1 MNKKVDLKC
10 VLLGKAAVGKSC
22 LFERYLHDRFSADM
36 VNTVGAGFGAK
47 QVKLGKKNVSLGI
60 WDTAGSERYESMT
73 RHYYKGAE
81 AAIVCYDLTDGASFE
96 RVKFWVNELL
106 AVEENAIISVVGTKS
121 DLLQDGKNR
130 GVPQQEVE
138 RYAASINAKSYET
151 SARLNVNVDVVFEDV
166 VKEWDKKPRHEEIHE
181 YNPIMLSKPAVSD
194 RANRNSSWCG
204 CL

>member
-1 MNKKVDLKC
+1 LKC

-47 QVKLGKKNVSLGI
+47 HLKLGKRTVSLGI

-106 AVEENAIISVVGTKS
+106 AVEENAIIAIVGTKS
-121 DLLQDGKNR
+121 DLLQDGKSR

-138 RYAASINAKSYET
+138 RYAASINAKLYET

-166 VKEWDKKPRHEEIHE
+166 VREWDKKPRHEEIHE
-181 YNPIMLSKPAVSD
+181 YNPIVLSKSAASLD
-194 RANRNSSWCG
+194 RSKSSNSSWCG